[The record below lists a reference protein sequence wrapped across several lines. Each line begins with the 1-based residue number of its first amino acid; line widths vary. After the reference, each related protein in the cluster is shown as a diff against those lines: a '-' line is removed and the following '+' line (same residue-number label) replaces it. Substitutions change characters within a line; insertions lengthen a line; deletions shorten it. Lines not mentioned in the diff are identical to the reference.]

1 MNNRKIMILVAI
13 VLSLIWSTNLFAL
26 SDAAAEAGGKALL
39 GVAFAI
45 QLLILGGIIFLIK
58 FLYKKIFK
66 SKEEK

>member
-1 MNNRKIMILVAI
+1 MNNRKIIIFVAI

-39 GVAFAI
+39 GVALAG